1 MKADIVKLVLS
12 ALVILCAMT
21 LFGETVFI
29 APMLIGVSVVVM
41 FISLV
46 RLCRKNKGVSDVIIS
61 ILDAVTFWTVG
72 FWN

>member
-12 ALVILCAMT
+12 VLVILCAMT

-61 ILDAVTFWTVG
+61 ILDAVTFGTVG